1 MTKRIRARERDTIL
15 QSLRAG
21 VTPSI
26 GLQHIQVGRIQ
37 EIRALDRD
45 IDMIIDGGSAFRL
58 VYGDYGSGKTFFLTL
73 IKSIALEKKLVTA
86 SADLS
91 PDRRIHATQGQA
103 RNLYSELMRNIS
115 TRTKPDGN
123 AMVNI
128 VEKFITSSIELAKA
142 KGIDPDIIISEKLAE
157 MADHVGGY
165 DFTFVIRAYYQGYIT
180 SNEDKKTSAIRW
192 LRAEYS
198 TKTQAFKALG
208 VRTIISDV
216 TFYDSLKLMAILVTK
231 AGYTG
236 LLINLDEMVNLYK
249 LSNTKSRTANYEQLL
264 RILNDC
270 LQGHSSHIGFI
281 LGGTPEFLLDERKG
295 LFSYEALRSRLSE
308 NSFAKQAGVTD
319 YSSPAL
325 KLSNLTPEELFVLL
339 KNIRNVFSSGDPANH
354 SVSDEGLESFL
365 NHCNET
371 IGSSYFKTPRNTIRS
386 FIDLLTVLD
395 GSPHMQWED
404 LFQSTMIYKDD
415 NSENETKASTKT
427 DALAEFS
434 L

>member
-1 MTKRIRARERDTIL
+1 MTKRIRAKERDTII

-21 VTPSI
+21 VSPSL

-37 EIRALDRD
+37 EVRAIKRD
-45 IDMIIDGGSAFRL
+45 IERVADGGSAFRL
-58 VYGDYGSGKTFFLTL
+58 VVGEFGSGKTFFLQL
-73 IKSIALEKKLVTA
+73 IRSIALEKKLVTA

-91 PDRRIHATQGQA
+91 PDRRIHASKGQA
-103 RNLYSELMRNIS
+103 RNLYCELMRNIS

-123 AMVNI
+123 AIVNI
-128 VEKFITSSIELAKA
+128 VEKFISNSIEQAKQR
-142 KGIDPDIIISEKLAE
+142 DVSPDLIITEKLAE
-157 MADHVGGY
+157 LADHVGGY
-165 DFTFVIRAYYQGYIT
+165 DFTHVIRAYYQGYVDSDEI
-180 SNEDKKTSAIRW
+180 KKTAAIRW
-192 LRAEYS
+192 LRAEYT
-198 TKTQAFKALG
+198 TKTQAVKSLG

-216 TFYDSLKLMAILVTK
+216 SFYDSLKLMGLFVTK
-231 AGYTG
+231 AGYSG
-236 LLINLDEMVNLYK
+236 LLVSLDEMVNLYK
-249 LSNTKSRTANYEQLL
+249 LNNTKSRTANYEQLL

-270 LQGHSSHIGFI
+270 LQGHSAHIGFI
-281 LGGTPEFLLDERKG
+281 LGGTPEFLTDERKG

-308 NSFAKQAGVTD
+308 NNFAKQAGVPD

-339 KNIRNVFSSGDPANH
+339 KNIRNVFSFGDPANH

-371 IGSSYFKTPRNTIRS
+371 IGSQYFKTPRNTIRS

-395 GSPHMQWED
+395 GSPHMKWED
-404 LFQSTMIYKDD
+404 LIRSSTM
-415 NSENETKASTKT
+415 ENNTVEDGTTSSKS
-427 DALAEFS
+427 DSLAEFS